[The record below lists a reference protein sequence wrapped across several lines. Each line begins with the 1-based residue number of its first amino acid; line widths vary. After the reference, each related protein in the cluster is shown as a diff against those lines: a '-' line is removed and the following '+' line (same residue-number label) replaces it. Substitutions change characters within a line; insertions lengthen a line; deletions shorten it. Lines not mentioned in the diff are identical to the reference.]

1 MADPELCGLLILET
15 SLSLTLVVMS
25 AWRFSL
31 HINCELCEL
40 PLAFCGEMGDSGFC
54 SSDFSPARLLR
65 SLRGANGRSGFL
77 SEALKLFKGDF
88 DEHCD

>member
-31 HINCELCEL
+31 HINYELCEL
-40 PLAFCGEMGDSGFC
+40 PLAFCGEMGDNGFC
-54 SSDFSPARLLR
+54 SSSPARLFR
-65 SLRGANGRSGFL
+65 SLRGTDG
-77 SEALKLFKGDF
+77 
-88 DEHCD
+88 